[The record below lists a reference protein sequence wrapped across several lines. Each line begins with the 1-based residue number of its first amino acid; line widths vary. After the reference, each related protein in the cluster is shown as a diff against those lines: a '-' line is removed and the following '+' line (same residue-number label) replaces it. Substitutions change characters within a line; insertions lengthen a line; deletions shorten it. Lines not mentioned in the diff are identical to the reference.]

1 MGIIDDLREEVRQKQ
16 MGHQEDTVLQEQ
28 LEHNYQIL
36 ILPKMQQL
44 FSYFKE
50 LIDYLS
56 ILETPIE
63 IAQYSNR
70 YPLLGELY
78 QQNYRL
84 STDKHGGIADFEKLT
99 EIFLRYTCLGP
110 GEDEFS
116 HHVGHKIEAD
126 QEKDFL
132 SSHNILFNYDR
143 NLGQSKDGAVTFR
156 ITRKIPVLF
165 KFSVDYHKSCI
176 ILKIQNHENFEQ
188 RTQIIKP
195 DQIDEVY
202 LDKLARYILRKDHDF
217 LRMDID
223 DASKEKIRERIS
235 IQKQTHADELEAA
248 SIREQN
254 ELKKQEINKM
264 KNKIKSFFEQIKKE

>member
-16 MGHQEDTVLQEQ
+16 MVNLEDTAFQEQ
-28 LEHNYQIL
+28 LEHNYQLL
-36 ILPKMQQL
+36 ILPKMQQI

-56 ILETPIE
+56 ILETPVE
-63 IAQYSNR
+63 ITQYTNR
-70 YPLLGELY
+70 YPLLGKLY

-99 EIFLRYTCLGP
+99 EIFLRYNCLSP
-110 GEDEFS
+110 DEEEFS
-116 HHVGHKIEAD
+116 HHVKHKIEAD
-126 QEKDFL
+126 QEKEFL
-132 SSHNILFNYDR
+132 SSHHIPFNYDR
-143 NLGQSKDGAVTFR
+143 NLGHTKEGAVTFR
-156 ITRKIPVLF
+156 ISRKIPVLF
-165 KFSVDYHKSCI
+165 KFSVDYNKSCI
-176 ILKIQNHENFEQ
+176 ILEIQNQENFEQ

-195 DQIDEVY
+195 DQLDEVY

-223 DASKEKIRERIS
+223 DVSREKIREHIS

-248 SIREQN
+248 SVREQN